1 METGTGSVWC
11 IINHSFIVANY
22 FKALTHGQRGTRNDD
37 EKEDE
42 EEDDDDDDNDNDEDG
57 SSSKVLSSSVGSSVN
72 LDKWHLALAG
82 HAACLAR
89 LLVHAALPRFTLD

>member
-1 METGTGSVWC
+1 MKTGTGSVWC
-11 IINHSFIVANY
+11 VINHSFIVANY
-22 FKALTHGQRGTRNDD
+22 FKALTHGQRGRRND
-37 EKEDE
+37 
-42 EEDDDDDDNDNDEDG
+42 EEDDDDDDNDEDEDG

-82 HAACLAR
+82 HVACLAR